1 MSVWLR
7 PVIFSS
13 GFYFREPYLLG
24 TSVGRALIISH
35 MARRAFFGSEGK
47 ARLVMMPEH
56 AVVKP
61 RRSCRTVAFYLGAI
75 FALAVLISWNASQLQ
90 VLAPRSWLMPR
101 SEWPQ

>member
-1 MSVWLR
+1 M
-7 PVIFSS
+7 
-13 GFYFREPYLLG
+13 
-24 TSVGRALIISH
+24 GRALN
-35 MARRAFFGSEGK
+35 MGRRAFFGSEGK